1 MTAGPLVESASSGQV
16 VLRGLSD
23 LERSLKGPLGKSEG
37 DPAHTSCE
45 EPRGLV
51 VWLEEWIL
59 KECCSRII
67 DLSGRTVTVELEDLR
82 TLPRVGVST
91 ERSSVARMGT

>member
-1 MTAGPLVESASSGQV
+1 M
-16 VLRGLSD
+16 
-23 LERSLKGPLGKSEG
+23 ERSLNGPLGKSEG
-37 DPAHTSCE
+37 DPAHKSCE
-45 EPRGLV
+45 DPRGLV
-51 VWLEEWIL
+51 VWLEEWTL
-59 KECCSRII
+59 KEGCSRII